1 MTVRSQATQSSHG
14 ELGLCYCD
22 RGGEEGQRL
31 LRHRVLGSD
40 RQMGLR
46 QVSDSPG
53 NPFNVHYGTYA
64 MILVMAVEPV
74 KVNMFYTI
82 VVAWV
87 SE

>member
-14 ELGLCYCD
+14 ELGLVEPETGWGAVCYCD

-74 KVNMFYTI
+74 K
-82 VVAWV
+82 
-87 SE
+87 